1 MKIKEK
7 LSEYRRVLKTARR
20 PSWQEFKQ
28 SAIVVGL
35 GMLAIGF
42 MGLIINLIFQW
53 VGI

>member
-1 MKIKEK
+1 MNFKLIK
-7 LSEYRRVLKTARR
+7 EYRRVLKTAKR

-42 MGLIINLIFQW
+42 IGLLINLFFQW
-53 VGI
+53 VGL